1 MDRGV
6 AGVDVEGCGVAA
18 GWGGVARGAAGVG
31 CAGGDD
37 AAGLYRRALE
47 ARNLHVV
54 AELIVAAAL
63 GREESRGAHY
73 RNDFPLRREC
83 GAALGDGEGRAAV
96 CGLGWRLEQD

>member
-1 MDRGV
+1 MEV
-6 AGVDVEGCGVAA
+6 CGVAA
-18 GWGGVARGAAGVG
+18 GWGWVARGAAGVG

-37 AAGLYRRALE
+37 AAGMFRRAVE

-73 RNDFPLRREC
+73 RNDFPLHESVARHSVMQR
-83 GAALGDGEGRAAV
+83 GDLSFVA
-96 CGLGWRLEQD
+96 